1 MTVKL
6 IVNATQADADLC
18 NALEPPSSGCN
29 AGGGVHIVIPP
40 DFAAR
45 IAAGQDVPG
54 CTYARLEP
62 QVDDTGKVVGTA
74 LAVSDIVQAKAV
86 DANVTKK
93 LTAQQQA
100 DAAALATKLAA
111 VPVDPGAAAIT
122 ADTQVSVKG
131 K

>member
-54 CTYARLEP
+54 CTYYKPASDGSLT
-62 QVDDTGKVVGTA
+62 VDDRVQSQIAIPAVVNA
-74 LAVSDIVQAKAV
+74 LSAPLQSQAASLV
-86 DANVTKK
+86 
-93 LTAQQQA
+93 
-100 DAAALATKLAA
+100 TKLATA
-111 VPVDPGAAAIT
+111 VVVVGSA
-122 ADTQVSVKG
+122 QVAVEG
-131 K
+131 I